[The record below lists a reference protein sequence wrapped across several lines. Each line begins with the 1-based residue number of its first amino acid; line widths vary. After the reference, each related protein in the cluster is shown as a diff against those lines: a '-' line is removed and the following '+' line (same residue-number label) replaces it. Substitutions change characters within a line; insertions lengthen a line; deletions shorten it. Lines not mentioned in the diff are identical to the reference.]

1 MIRTILTSLLA
12 GVSILVPCAAHADQ
26 WTDEANRQATM
37 SRMAAQDAAND
48 RAQADRSFQSGL
60 ASQRSMTSS
69 GSGSSYGGSSSS
81 GGTALDGYANAH
93 RSEPL
98 PQGPQSVVA
107 RRTLIVRIKETPAQV
122 VARLETE
129 AKAGNAQS
137 AFDLARIYWTGYGG
151 VPRNDAAAR
160 RWFGV
165 AALAGNRDAQSQYGY
180 MLYNGLGGAANKAQ
194 GIAELAKAA
203 VAGDPYGGGLHA
215 LYTMDYTSDRPQ
227 PDKVTGLVK
236 AADAGFLFAQVA
248 LGTIVY
254 ELGVGTPV
262 DWQKAAKYARLAADR
277 GHPLA
282 QVELGRMML
291 TGLAGPKDAAGG
303 AAYIRKAA
311 EAGYPAGMRLY
322 GQLLIT
328 GNGVVKNE
336 AGGWQWMRKAADAGD
351 ANAQGVIGT
360 ALLLGQ
366 GLKADPAAA
375 VRYLQLGAVGGDAQ
389 AQFYWG
395 YLQVTGEFGVTVNK
409 REAARLLRAS
419 SAQDFKP
426 AIEALAD
433 PEMKA
438 ELKGF

>member
-1 MIRTILTSLLA
+1 MTRSTLAAVLA
-12 GVSILVPCAAHADQ
+12 GASLFVSSAAHADQ

-48 RAQADRSFQSGL
+48 RAQADRSFQAGL
-60 ASQRSMTSS
+60 ASQRSSS
-69 GSGSSYGGSSSS
+69 SSSSYGGSSSS
-81 GGTALDGYANAH
+81 GTALDGIANAH

-107 RRTLIVRIKETPAQV
+107 RRTLIVRVQETPAQV

-129 AKAGNAQS
+129 AKAGTAQS

-151 VPRNDAAAR
+151 VARNDTAAR

-165 AALAGNRDAQSQYGY
+165 AARAGNRDAQSQYGY
-180 MLYNGLGGAANKAQ
+180 MLYNGLGGAADKAQ

-203 VAGDPYGGGLHA
+203 AAGDAYGGGLHA
-215 LYTMDYTSDRPQ
+215 LYTMDFTSSQPQ
-227 PDKVTGLVK
+227 PDKVAGLVK

-291 TGLAGPKDAAGG
+291 TGLGGPKDAAGG

-328 GNGVVKNE
+328 GNGVTQNE
-336 AGGWQWMRKAADAGD
+336 AGGWQWMRKAADGGD

-366 GLKADPAAA
+366 GLTRDPAAGI
-375 VRYLQLGAVGGDAQ
+375 RYLQLGAAAGDAQ

-409 REAARLLRAS
+409 REAARLLRAAA
-419 SAQDFKP
+419 AQDFKP
-426 AIEALAD
+426 AVDALAD